1 MIKNIVFDV
10 GDVLIRFRYRDHMRD
25 LGFSEDVIETLSRD
39 MVLTE
44 FWSLMDQGVKMEK
57 DAVEHFS
64 TLMPT
69 LRREIE
75 YFWQNTEGLVEEYP
89 YSTPLIRKLKAEG
102 YKVYLLS
109 NYPKETA
116 ERHWPTFSF
125 VPETDG
131 YIISAFEKMIKP
143 DPAFYRLLFTR
154 FGLVPEECLFID
166 DREKNL
172 VGAKEVGMETI
183 LFTGYEPLVQELEQ
197 RGILN

>member
-75 YFWQNTEGLVEEYP
+75 YFWQNRCYTC
-89 YSTPLIRKLKAEG
+89 I
-102 YKVYLLS
+102 
-109 NYPKETA
+109 
-116 ERHWPTFSF
+116 
-125 VPETDG
+125 
-131 YIISAFEKMIKP
+131 
-143 DPAFYRLLFTR
+143 
-154 FGLVPEECLFID
+154 
-166 DREKNL
+166 
-172 VGAKEVGMETI
+172 
-183 LFTGYEPLVQELEQ
+183 
-197 RGILN
+197 